1 MLYVM
6 NEVIL
11 KNSNP
16 GVGDEYLQAFSRFHP
31 DIIENLIAYK
41 SEELIELFRQL
52 INIWEGNSLY
62 IKDYT
67 QRLKSHVQEAQ
78 NAVINERSG
87 ASVIQK
93 FDITA
98 KLEALEQIRKSN
110 AVLSEKADNV
120 Y

>member
-16 GVGDEYLQAFSRFHP
+16 GVGDEYLPAFSRFHP

-67 QRLKSHVQEAQ
+67 
-78 NAVINERSG
+78 
-87 ASVIQK
+87 
-93 FDITA
+93 
-98 KLEALEQIRKSN
+98 
-110 AVLSEKADNV
+110 
-120 Y
+120 